1 METIELKDFKG
12 FREPVKFDLERKNML
27 VCGENG
33 SGKTSLFKALVWLF
47 YHDKMIQSETLPS
60 VVNPIEIEAI
70 ARTVRNR
77 YNNKRNNREFELKVD
92 GDDYISYPTIN
103 YKAFFIDSSKI
114 TSCTHIHI
122 QELIDITCWPITD
135 FDSFMRDNRELI
147 EVSVN
152 DDLKKK
158 YLESISIK
166 ISMDSPY
173 IVTIEDNVRG
183 LSAQDRLNLYFNEA
197 KLHIISLSILIAM
210 VELLSNDSNN
220 VVVIDDVISSMDG
233 ANRVIFAKTIL
244 EDFKPNKYQTIL
256 LTHNVA
262 FRNLFRHIVN
272 TVNLGHKS
280 EHWKYYTLYEIN
292 GIPRNYSL
300 SEVKRISD
308 LRQLFT
314 NSPSNGLTPEIL
326 GNTYR
331 KHLEVLIH
339 RIAEL
344 LMIGAKDD
352 TKNLISVLSTTDY
365 FYFNE
370 QGKNVYSLIKDIES
384 IVEYAKFTCIK
395 PKIRKKIEQY
405 KTRNIIMK
413 SVINDSQLY
422 QKLLLHPL
430 SHISGQMVTYTSK
443 ELLMCLDL
451 MENLEAAI
459 SKLEEP
465 TDVTTL

>member
-1 METIELKDFKG
+1 M
-12 FREPVKFDLERKNML
+12 
-27 VCGENG
+27 
-33 SGKTSLFKALVWLF
+33 
-47 YHDKMIQSETLPS
+47 
-60 VVNPIEIEAI
+60 
-70 ARTVRNR
+70 
-77 YNNKRNNREFELKVD
+77 
-92 GDDYISYPTIN
+92 
-103 YKAFFIDSSKI
+103 
-114 TSCTHIHI
+114 
-122 QELIDITCWPITD
+122 
-135 FDSFMRDNRELI
+135 
-147 EVSVN
+147 
-152 DDLKKK
+152 
-158 YLESISIK
+158 
-166 ISMDSPY
+166 
-173 IVTIEDNVRG
+173 
-183 LSAQDRLNLYFNEA
+183 
-197 KLHIISLSILIAM
+197 
-210 VELLSNDSNN
+210 
-220 VVVIDDVISSMDG
+220 
-233 ANRVIFAKTIL
+233 
-244 EDFKPNKYQTIL
+244 
-256 LTHNVA
+256 
-262 FRNLFRHIVN
+262 
-272 TVNLGHKS
+272 
-280 EHWKYYTLYEIN
+280 YEIN